1 MRLYHVSETPDIPVF
16 HPRPPA
22 RSDLD
27 PTVGLVW
34 AIEASRLSNFLTP
47 RNCPRIGYHVAA
59 QTTQSDRLRYFTDPA
74 ATHGLVI
81 ESRWFEAMTRTVL
94 YLYTFDSAGFELQ
107 DAAAG
112 YYVARETQ
120 TPTGQI
126 PIDNIFSA
134 LFACGAEL
142 HVVQTLWH
150 IADAISHS
158 TLDWSLCRM
167 RNALP
172 RNPASFS
179 GIGQQEAFP

>member
-1 MRLYHVSETPDIPVF
+1 MPCAYIIVSETPDIRCFIQGSLPV
-16 HPRPPA
+16 RPG
-22 RSDLD
+22 S
-27 PTVGLVW
+27 TVGLVW

-47 RNCPRIGYHVAA
+47 RNCPRIGYHVTA

-94 YLYTFDSAGFELQ
+94 YLYTFDPAGFELQ

-112 YYVARETQ
+112 YYVAREPQ

-126 PIDNIFSA
+126 PIVNIFSA

-150 IADAISHS
+150 IADARFPQYARLVFMPHAQ
-158 TLDWSLCRM
+158 R
-167 RNALP
+167 
-172 RNPASFS
+172 AS
-179 GIGQQEAFP
+179 P